1 MDELYEGPSY
11 ENKKEAPKKKQKKKA
26 PLKGGETLYLKR
38 GKSLMSWISSD
49 PPTIVDPIRF
59 LLFPKKILGR
69 IVKI

>member
-1 MDELYEGPSY
+1 MKTKKRLQKK
-11 ENKKEAPKKKQKKKA
+11 NKKKKV

-59 LLFPKKILGR
+59 LLFPKKMLGR